1 MLWCILPVVVPAQ
14 DSLVIGTILCEGNNR
29 TRRAVL
35 LREMTF
41 REGQSLPAV
50 QLPAEMKESRR
61 LLGNTGL
68 FLKTRVDTCHLRRDT
83 VDVCI
88 RVKEAWYIYP
98 IPIFE
103 LADRNFNVWWED
115 FYRDPNR
122 INFGLYIN
130 HYNLTGWGDLLK
142 AKVQY
147 GYAHKYE
154 LAYNLPQIPG
164 HPAWGIG
171 ILAQFQQYRE
181 INYASAND
189 RQLFYR
195 DFNRWMLRK
204 SAFQIHLRYRPN
216 YVWKFSSGISFR
228 DIVTDPQVADELN
241 PNFFPMA
248 GSEMAFLTL
257 WAHAEK
263 DRLDDRPYAFRGHAL
278 SIDMVKEGLG
288 ITGQRDKWWVEG
300 QVAGYLPTG
309 SFHGF
314 EAIVSGRVQLNRANP
329 GFFEYNALGYGLR
342 LVRGYE
348 HYVVDGMDY
357 ALIQAAWRIRILD
370 RDIPLPWPSW
380 FTIPAFQALPLK
392 IYLQAM
398 TDHGIVHDPFFRANN
413 PLRDRWLMSAGLGI
427 DLRFFFD
434 KIFTLRWNV
443 NGLGENGLFLQT
455 SFSIR

>member
-1 MLWCILPVVVPAQ
+1 MWCIVPAVVPAQ

-41 REGQSLPAV
+41 REGQSLPAD
-50 QLPAEMKESRR
+50 QLPAEMMESRR

-68 FLKTRVDTCHLRRDT
+68 FLKTRVDTCHLRQDT

-88 RVKEAWYIYP
+88 RVKEAWYIFP

-147 GYAHKYE
+147 GYANKYE

-164 HPAWGIG
+164 HPAWGAG
-171 ILAQFQQYRE
+171 ILAQLQQYRE
-181 INYASAND
+181 INYGSADD

-195 DFNRWMLRK
+195 DFDRWMLRK
-204 SAFQIHLRYRPN
+204 SVVQISVRYRPN

-228 DIVTDPQVADELN
+228 NIETDPQVIGELN
-241 PNFFPMA
+241 PDFFPQ
-248 GSEMAFLTL
+248 SDPNMAFFTL

-288 ITGQRDKWWVEG
+288 ITGLRDKWWVEG
-300 QVAGYLPTG
+300 QIAGYLPTG
-309 SFHGF
+309 TFHGF
-314 EAIVSGRVQLNRANP
+314 EGILSSRVQLNRANP
-329 GFFEYNALGYGLR
+329 GFFEYNALGYGQR

-357 ALIQAAWRIRILD
+357 ALVQAAWRIRILD

-380 FTIPAFQALPLK
+380 FSIPAFKALPLK

-413 PLRDRWLMSAGLGI
+413 PLRDRWLMSAGIGI